1 MTTYKHT
8 QVSYFMIV
16 ITLAIFAF
24 FVRVHM
30 LALAEPPSPDSGT
43 NLVVISIMI
52 LILLVISSFTA
63 LTVSIDEK
71 FLRLKFTYGIFKK
84 KLLLGDIASAK
95 VVKNHWY
102 YGWGI
107 RLVFLPQKV
116 WIYNVSGFDAVEI
129 VLKNGKV
136 YRIGTDDPAE
146 LERVINQNKS

>member
-8 QVSYFMIV
+8 QVSYFMMI
-16 ITLAIFAF
+16 IALAIFAF

-30 LALAEPPSPDSGT
+30 LALAEPPSVDSGT
-43 NLVVISIMI
+43 NLAVISLMVII
-52 LILLVISSFTA
+52 LFTISSFTA
-63 LTVSIDEK
+63 LTVSLDEK
-71 FLRLKFTYGIFKK
+71 FLRLKFTYGIFGKK
-84 KLLLGDIASAK
+84 FLLSDIASAK
-95 VVKNHWY
+95 VVKNCWY

-116 WIYNVSGFDAVEI
+116 WIYNISGFDAVEI

-146 LERVINQNKS
+146 LERVIKQNI